1 MEKENLHP
9 FTFESSLSTPE
20 YENNLPPSQNAFI
33 KKKKL
38 IFCTKEYNQHC
49 MFINVYLYSVLKKGT
64 YFWCG
69 KTLA

>member
-33 KKKKL
+33 KKK
-38 IFCTKEYNQHC
+38 
-49 MFINVYLYSVLKKGT
+49 INLLHQGI
-64 YFWCG
+64 
-69 KTLA
+69 